1 MEIDSFNELLSEDH
15 HKEVISSIEK
25 VALAVSESKNNEIT
39 EIKDLVSSTIK
50 VVDVFLKKVEE
61 ISSIKIP
68 AFPEFPLFP
77 EIPAFPEVNLT
88 PISKEISDM
97 NEVLNDNISK
107 VNDNLIKLQSGKKEY
122 ELINLLYDLKN
133 ELKKKKT
140 YRHTVERDEN
150 GVMKTITTTTL

>member
-15 HKEVISSIEK
+15 HKEVISSIEM

-50 VVDVFLKKVEE
+50 AVDVFLKKVEE

-122 ELINLLYDLKN
+122 ELTNLLTDLKN
-133 ELKKKKT
+133 ELTKKKT

-150 GVMKTITTTTL
+150 GVMKTITTTTI